1 MAEEKS
7 SEFGDKITWIFIG
20 MTSFATLVSLIEN
33 ILVWLA
39 TSRTAD
45 VCVKTSR
52 MFFFVFFLLVFTSS
66 ILILYVKK
74 RRNWARMLFIASLA
88 VGILLQ
94 WAGTGGLFFLSRA
107 GEGLPTG
114 TIGFCAVT
122 AFATTV
128 IFGWIIRKM
137 TAEETL
143 KEFGG

>member
-7 SEFGDKITWIFIG
+7 SEFGDKVTWIFIG
-20 MTSFATLVSLIEN
+20 MTSLATLVSLIEN
-33 ILVWLA
+33 ILLA

-52 MFFFVFFLLVFTSS
+52 MFFFVFFLLVFSSS
-66 ILILYVKK
+66 ILVIYVKK
-74 RRNWARMLFIASLA
+74 RKNWARILLAASLA

-94 WAGTGGLFFLSRA
+94 WAGTAGLFFFCRTNDA
-107 GEGLPTG
+107 LPTA
-114 TIGFCAVT
+114 TIVFCTVT

-128 IFGWIIRKM
+128 IFGWIIKKM

-143 KEFGG
+143 KEFAR